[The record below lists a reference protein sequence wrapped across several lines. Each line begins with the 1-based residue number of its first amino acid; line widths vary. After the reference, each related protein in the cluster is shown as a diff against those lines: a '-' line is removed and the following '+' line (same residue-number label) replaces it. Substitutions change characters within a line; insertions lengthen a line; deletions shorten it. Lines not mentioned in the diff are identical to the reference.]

1 MLVLSHGGRTIFA
14 SDAPSSQLWVAT
26 ADGLYLLTRS
36 ARGAW
41 EISRKVLEGRH
52 VSAVDVH
59 GDVLVAGMHNGGV
72 AVSEDGGKTWEFRNE
87 GLSFLNVYAVHLC
100 WRDGRY
106 VLYVGTEPVHL
117 FVSEDL
123 GRHWRELIRLRQA
136 PSAPE
141 WRFPAPPNLAH
152 VKFLTSDPRDSQTL
166 YACIEQ
172 GGLLRSRDGGET
184 WEDLTGRGF
193 NDDCHRLVIRPS
205 APEQMFIPTGFGL
218 YQTCDGGETWED
230 ISERIR
236 GIGYPDLMVY
246 HPYDDRLLFLAGAGS
261 IPFVWAQRGTATPR
275 IARSRDGGRSWE
287 FVGGEITDILTSNFE
302 AMSVE
307 GWAGGSVIY
316 VGNTDGEVYMSEDE
330 GERWVRIASGL
341 PPISKGGHYLLLKYG
356 LRGLAE
362 YDAYLN
368 PQRLTTA
375 S

>member
-1 MLVLSHGGRTIFA
+1 
-14 SDAPSSQLWVAT
+14 
-26 ADGLYLLTRS
+26 
-36 ARGAW
+36 
-41 EISRKVLEGRH
+41 
-52 VSAVDVH
+52 
-59 GDVLVAGMHNGGV
+59 
-72 AVSEDGGKTWEFRNE
+72 
-87 GLSFLNVYAVHLC
+87 
-100 WRDGRY
+100 
-106 VLYVGTEPVHL
+106 
-117 FVSEDL
+117 
-123 GRHWRELIRLRQA
+123 
-136 PSAPE
+136 
-141 WRFPAPPNLAH
+141 
-152 VKFLTSDPRDSQTL
+152 
-166 YACIEQ
+166 
-172 GGLLRSRDGGET
+172 
-184 WEDLTGRGF
+184 
-193 NDDCHRLVIRPS
+193 
-205 APEQMFIPTGFGL
+205 MFIPTGFGL